1 MIKTIFFDIGGVL
14 IDIHPEKT
22 YQYISG
28 CVDLSP
34 DIIEKKFPWEAHNEY
49 EKGYISDRD
58 WFMAVKEALPQPCCL
73 KESDFWKGWKLL
85 LGEEKKTLSI
95 LQKLKSNYNIWLL
108 SNTNSKHI
116 QDEIEINYSFP
127 KLVNGAIYSFE
138 VGHRKPGEDIYKIA
152 LETAKVFTPE
162 ESLFID
168 DLYENIQAA
177 RNLGMNAIHFQSN
190 EKLKVELNNVG
201 LKLS

>member
-22 YQYISG
+22 YQYIID

-34 DIIEKKFPWEAHNEY
+34 DVIEKQFPWEAHNEY

-58 WFMAVKEALPQPCCL
+58 WFMAIKEALPQPCCL

-116 QDEIEINYSFP
+116 QDEIEINYLFH

-138 VGHRKPGEDIYKIA
+138 VGHRKPSEDIYKMA
-152 LETAKVFTPE
+152 LETARVEAPE
-162 ESLFID
+162 KSLFID

-177 RNLGMNAIHFQSN
+177 RNLGMNAIHFQSI
-190 EKLKVELNNVG
+190 EKLKVELNNVE

>member
-1 MIKTIFFDIGGVL
+1 
-14 IDIHPEKT
+14 
-22 YQYISG
+22 
-28 CVDLSP
+28 
-34 DIIEKKFPWEAHNEY
+34 
-49 EKGYISDRD
+49 
-58 WFMAVKEALPQPCCL
+58 MAVKEALPQPCCL
-73 KESDFWKGWKLL
+73 KESDFWRGWRLL

-116 QDEIEINYSFP
+116 QDEIEINYLFP
-127 KLVNGAIYSFE
+127 KLVDGAIYSFE
-138 VGHRKPGEDIYKIA
+138 VGHRKPGDDIYKVA
-152 LETAKVFTPE
+152 LETAKVFAPE

-177 RNLGMNAIHFQSN
+177 RNLGMNAIHFKSI
-190 EKLKVELNNVG
+190 EKLKVELNNVE

>member
-22 YQYISG
+22 YQYISD

-73 KESDFWKGWKLL
+73 KESD
-85 LGEEKKTLSI
+85 LSLI
-95 LQKLKSNYNIWLL
+95 
-108 SNTNSKHI
+108 HI
-116 QDEIEINYSFP
+116 SEPTRPERIADA
-127 KLVNGAIYSFE
+127 V
-138 VGHRKPGEDIYKIA
+138 VG
-152 LETAKVFTPE
+152 V
-162 ESLFID
+162 
-168 DLYENIQAA
+168 
-177 RNLGMNAIHFQSN
+177 
-190 EKLKVELNNVG
+190 
-201 LKLS
+201 

>member
-22 YQYISG
+22 YQYISD

-85 LGEEKKTLSI
+85 LGEEKETLSM
-95 LQKLKSNYNIWLL
+95 LKKLKSNYNIWLL

-116 QDEIEINYSFP
+116 QDEIEINYLFP
-127 KLVNGAIYSFE
+127 NLINGAIYSFE
-138 VGHRKPGEDIYKIA
+138 VGHRKPGEDIYKVA
-152 LETAKVFTPE
+152 LETAKVFAPE

-177 RNLGMNAIHFQSN
+177 RNLGMNAIHFQSI
-190 EKLKVELNNVG
+190 EKLKVELNNVE

>member
-22 YQYISG
+22 YQYISD

-116 QDEIEINYSFP
+116 QDEIEINYLLLIATFLSFMFSFFTI
-127 KLVNGAIYSFE
+127 KYFLKFINKISFNIFILYRIILGLILFLIIY
-138 VGHRKPGEDIYKIA
+138 
-152 LETAKVFTPE
+152 T
-162 ESLFID
+162 
-168 DLYENIQAA
+168 
-177 RNLGMNAIHFQSN
+177 
-190 EKLKVELNNVG
+190 
-201 LKLS
+201 

>member
-22 YQYISG
+22 YQYISD

-116 QDEIEINYSFP
+116 QDEIEINYFFP
-127 KLVNGAIYSFE
+127 NLINGAIYSFE
-138 VGHRKPGEDIYKIA
+138 VGHRKPGEDIYKVA
-152 LETAKVFTPE
+152 LETAKVFAPE

-177 RNLGMNAIHFQSN
+177 RNLGMNAIHFKSI
-190 EKLKVELNNVG
+190 EKLKVELNNVE

>member
-14 IDIHPEKT
+14 IDIHPERT
-22 YQYISG
+22 YQYISD

-116 QDEIEINYSFP
+116 QDEIEINYLFP
-127 KLVNGAIYSFE
+127 NLVNGAIYSFE
-138 VGHRKPGEDIYKIA
+138 VGHRKPGEDIYKVA
-152 LETAKVFTPE
+152 LETAKVFAPE

-177 RNLGMNAIHFQSN
+177 RNLGMNAIHFQSI
-190 EKLKVELNNVG
+190 EKLKVELNNMG
-201 LKLS
+201 LKL